1 MSKFLK
7 RTPFIT
13 EDGSASLRLDEL
25 PEHYHSMHG
34 AYRESMHI
42 YIKSGLHFFPD
53 FAVIKILEMGFGT
66 GLNAALTLC
75 NKGNRLINYHTI
87 EAYPLTLE
95 EVGLLN
101 YKTYIGDKYY
111 SEFLSMHSVQ
121 TGEKICIDKGYE
133 FTKTINTMEHTE
145 LEGGYQLIYY
155 DAFGPEIQ
163 PELWTAKVFDKLYA
177 AMASNSILVTY
188 CAKGSV
194 KRNMKAAGFEVESLE
209 GPPGKREITRCFKK

>member
-13 EDGSASLRLDEL
+13 EDGSSSLRLDEL

-75 NKGNRLINYHTI
+75 NKSNRLIDYNTI
-87 EAYPLTLE
+87 EAYPLTLQ

-101 YKTYIGDKYY
+101 YNSYLDNKYY
-111 SEFLSMHSVQ
+111 SDFLRMHSVKS
-121 TGEKICIDKGYE
+121 GEKICIEKVFG
-133 FTKTINTMEHTE
+133 FTKNINTLEHTE
-145 LEGGYQLIYY
+145 LEDGYQLVYY

-163 PELWTAKVFDKLYA
+163 PELWTAEVFGKLHA
-177 AMASNSILVTY
+177 SMASNSVLVTY

-194 KRNMKAAGFEVESLE
+194 KRAMKAAGFELESLE

>member
-13 EDGSASLRLDEL
+13 EDGSSSLRLDEL

-34 AYRESMHI
+34 AYKESMHI

-75 NKGNRLINYHTI
+75 NKGNRLIDYHTI

-101 YKTYIGDKYY
+101 YKTYTGNKYY
-111 SEFLSMHSVQ
+111 SEFLRMHSVQ
-121 TGEKICIDKGYE
+121 TAEKIWIDKKFR
-133 FTKTINTMEHTE
+133 FTKTINTIEHTE
-145 LEGGYQLIYY
+145 LEDGYQLVYY
-155 DAFGPEIQ
+155 DAFSPEIQ
-163 PELWTAKVFDKLYA
+163 PELWTAEILGKLYST
-177 AMASNSILVTY
+177 MASDSILVTY

-194 KRNMKAAGFEVESLE
+194 KRNMKAAGFEVESIE